1 MREKFLVSE
10 RENPKMRKNMNYFGR
25 VGSALSIVL
34 LAVFISGCAKEVVK
48 DQSLA
53 DPGKSTIIAET
64 YPADLA
70 DTVVI
75 NPVVAVNFKTTADS
89 SDVSASTLT
98 LKEGTISVQGT
109 VSHSGTTATF
119 TPSADLKPSTIYTA
133 TIKTN
138 LKSTSDDGGHSWTFT
153 TGKGRRDNGN
163 NALSIV
169 SVFPLK
175 NATSVPVTIQP
186 IVTFKDGMSS
196 LKIKSMKFTLK
207 QGTTTVNGSLAF
219 SGKTA
224 TFIPTSSL
232 TANKVYTVTVTSGV
246 KNGDNDQEDDGDD
259 QEDDDDDQEGDD
271 QEGDD
276 QEGDDNHQSV
286 NTYSWSFTTGGGGT
300 DITAPTVLSVIP
312 VNSATLI
319 AVNSKATVTFS
330 ETMNATT
337 ITTANFT
344 LKQGATTVAGTVAN
358 SGTTATFTPTSSLT
372 ANSVYTGTVTTGAKD
387 AAGNAIAS
395 NYTWSFTTSSAA
407 DVTAPTVLSVIPANN
422 ATLVAVNSKATV
434 TFSEAMNVATITT
447 ANFTLK
453 QGATTVAGTVAY
465 SGTTATFT
473 PASGLTANTVYTGTV
488 TTGAKDAAGNAIASN
503 YAWSFTTSAAADV
516 TAPTVL
522 SVIPANNA
530 TLVVV
535 NSKATVT
542 FSEAMNAATITNTT
556 FTLKQGS
563 TNVSG
568 SVAYSGTI
576 ATFTPASSLT
586 ANTVYIGT
594 VTTGAKDASGNS
606 IASNYTWSF
615 TTAAAADVTAPTV
628 LTMAPANSATSI
640 AVNSN
645 VSATFSEAMNSSTI
659 TSTTYTLKQGT
670 TSVAGSVSYSG
681 TTATFNPTSDLAGDK
696 VYTATITTGAKDA
709 AGNAI
714 TAAKT
719 WSFTTIAVATVV
731 SWSTQVWPIIQN
743 KCTPCHGSSGG
754 SAGVNMGSYAQVAAM
769 SNSRIDNPRMYSE
782 MGVTA
787 AEQAIIKAWIAA
799 GKLNN

>member
-153 TGKGRRDNGN
+153 TGKSRRDNGN

-207 QGTTTVNGSLAF
+207 QGTTTVNGLLAF

-232 TANKVYTVTVTSGV
+232 TANKVYTVMVTSAV
-246 KNGDNDQEDDGDD
+246 KNGDNDQEDDD
-259 QEDDDDDQEGDD
+259 DD

-286 NTYSWSFTTGGGGT
+286 NTYSWSFTTGGGGI
-300 DITAPTVLSVIP
+300 DI
-312 VNSATLI
+312 
-319 AVNSKATVTFS
+319 
-330 ETMNATT
+330 
-337 ITTANFT
+337 
-344 LKQGATTVAGTVAN
+344 
-358 SGTTATFTPTSSLT
+358 
-372 ANSVYTGTVTTGAKD
+372 
-387 AAGNAIAS
+387 
-395 NYTWSFTTSSAA
+395 
-407 DVTAPTVLSVIPANN
+407 TAPTVLSVIPANN

-522 SVIPANNA
+522 SVIPADNA

-568 SVAYSGTI
+568 SVAYSGSI

-594 VTTGAKDASGNS
+594 VITGAKDAAGNS
-606 IASNYTWSF
+606 IVSNYTWSF

-696 VYTATITTGAKDA
+696 VHTATITTGAKDA

-769 SNSRIDNPRMYSE
+769 SNSRIDNPGMYSE

>member
-246 KNGDNDQEDDGDD
+246 KNGDNDQEDD
-259 QEDDDDDQEGDD
+259 EDDD

-286 NTYSWSFTTGGGGT
+286 NTYSWNFTTGGGSI

-330 ETMNATT
+330 ETMNSTT

-372 ANSVYTGTVTTGAKD
+372 ANSVYTGTITTGAKD
-387 AAGNAIAS
+387 AAGNA
-395 NYTWSFTTSSAA
+395 
-407 DVTAPTVLSVIPANN
+407 
-422 ATLVAVNSKATV
+422 
-434 TFSEAMNVATITT
+434 
-447 ANFTLK
+447 
-453 QGATTVAGTVAY
+453 
-465 SGTTATFT
+465 
-473 PASGLTANTVYTGTV
+473 
-488 TTGAKDAAGNAIASN
+488 
-503 YAWSFTTSAAADV
+503 
-516 TAPTVL
+516 
-522 SVIPANNA
+522 
-530 TLVVV
+530 
-535 NSKATVT
+535 
-542 FSEAMNAATITNTT
+542 
-556 FTLKQGS
+556 
-563 TNVSG
+563 
-568 SVAYSGTI
+568 
-576 ATFTPASSLT
+576 
-586 ANTVYIGT
+586 
-594 VTTGAKDASGNS
+594 

-628 LTMAPANSATSI
+628 LTVAPANSATSI

-681 TTATFNPTSDLAGDK
+681 TTATFNPTSDLAGGK